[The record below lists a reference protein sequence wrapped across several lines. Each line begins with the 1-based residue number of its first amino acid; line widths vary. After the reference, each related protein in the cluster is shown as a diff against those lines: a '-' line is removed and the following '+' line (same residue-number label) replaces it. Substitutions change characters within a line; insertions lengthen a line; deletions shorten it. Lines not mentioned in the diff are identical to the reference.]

1 MTLRRLQNIF
11 YLGVK
16 ELRSLRH
23 DTVLLVL
30 VLYAFTYA
38 IYSAA
43 TGTSSELRNTAIA
56 VVDEDHSPL
65 SGRLTDSFLKPYFRE
80 PREILSSEIDDAMD
94 TGRYTFV
101 LDIPPDFERDVLRG
115 RQPQLQVNI
124 DATAMLQA
132 GAGARYIQGIVAD
145 DLLAFV
151 QRSTAPSPMAARLS
165 TRIRFNPNLTS
176 AWFVSVMELINN
188 VTMLAMILAGGA
200 LIREREHGTVEH
212 LLVMPLHPYEIML
225 AKVWANGLVVLVGAA
240 LALWLMVH
248 GLLGVPIA
256 GSAPLFLVGTI
267 LYLASATS
275 LGILLATLAR
285 SMPQF
290 GLLFILVVLP
300 MIILSGGNT
309 PLESMPE
316 GLQRFME
323 AFPSTHFVR
332 FAQAILYRGAGF
344 EVVWPDFAAV
354 AGIGAVFFAVALLRF
369 RKTVT
374 LAQ

>member
-1 MTLRRLQNIF
+1 MRRLQNIF
-11 YLGVK
+11 RLGIK
-16 ELRSLRH
+16 ELRSLRR
-23 DTVLLVL
+23 DPLLLML
-30 VLYAFTYA
+30 VVYAFSYG

-43 TGTSSELRNTAIA
+43 TGTSSELRNATIA
-56 VVDEDHSPL
+56 VVDEDHSLL
-65 SGRLTDSFLKPYFRE
+65 SGRLTAAIVPPYFRE
-80 PREILSSEIDDAMD
+80 PQKISANEIDDAME
-94 TGRYTFV
+94 TGRDTFV

-132 GAGARYIQGIVAD
+132 GAGTNYIRGTVSD
-145 DLLAFV
+145 ELSKFV
-151 QRSTAPSPMAARLS
+151 RRTDTTLPAAAQLN
-165 TRIRFNPNLTS
+165 TRIKFNPNLTS
-176 AWFVSVMELINN
+176 AWFVSVMELVNN
-188 VTMLAMILAGGA
+188 VTMLAMIIAGGA

-225 AKVWANGLVVLVGAA
+225 AKIWANGLVILIGAA
-240 LALWLMVH
+240 FGLWPMVH

-256 GSAPLFLVGTI
+256 GSGPLFLAGTV

-275 LGILLATLAR
+275 LGILLATIAR

-300 MIILSGGNT
+300 MIILSGGYT

-323 AFPSTHFVR
+323 AFPSTHFTR
-332 FAQAILYRGAGF
+332 LAQAILYRGAGF
-344 EVVWPDFAAV
+344 DVVWPDFAAV
-354 AGIGAVFFAVALLRF
+354 AGIGAAFFGLALLRF

-374 LAQ
+374 LAN

>member
-1 MTLRRLQNIF
+1 MTVRRLQNIF
-11 YLGVK
+11 RLGIK

-23 DTVLLVL
+23 DTVLLFL
-30 VLYAFTYA
+30 VFYAFTYA

-43 TGTSSELRNTAIA
+43 TGTSSELRNASVA
-56 VVDEDHSPL
+56 VVDEDHSLL
-65 SGRLTDSFLKPYFRE
+65 SRRLTDALLKPYVRE
-80 PREILSSEIDDAMD
+80 PQEILASEIDDAMD
-94 TGRYTFV
+94 AGRYTFV
-101 LDIPPDFERDVLRG
+101 VDIPPDFERNVLRG

-132 GAGARYIQGIVAD
+132 SAGASYIRGIVSD
-145 DLLAFV
+145 ELLEFV
-151 QRSTAPSPMAARLS
+151 NRTGTASPAAELS
-165 TRIRFNPNLTS
+165 TRIKFNPNLTS

-188 VTMLAMILAGGA
+188 VTMLAMIIAGGA

-225 AKVWANGLVVLVGAA
+225 AKVWANGLVILIGAA
-240 LALWLMVH
+240 FALWFTVH
-248 GLLGVPIA
+248 GLLAVPIA
-256 GSAPLFLVGTI
+256 GSVPLFLAGTI

-309 PLESMPE
+309 PLESMPV
-316 GLQRFME
+316 GVQRFME
-323 AFPSTHFVR
+323 AFPSTHYVR
-332 FAQAILYRGAGF
+332 LAQAILYRGAGF
-344 EVVWPDFAAV
+344 DVVWPDFAAV
-354 AGIGAVFFAVALLRF
+354 AGIGAVFFTVALLRF

-374 LAQ
+374 LTE

>member
-1 MTLRRLQNIF
+1 VRHLQNIF
-11 YLGVK
+11 RLGVK

-23 DTVLLVL
+23 DNVLLLL
-30 VLYAFTYA
+30 VFYAFTYA

-43 TGTSSELRNTAIA
+43 TGTSSELRNASIA
-56 VVDEDHSPL
+56 MVDEDHSLL
-65 SGRLTDSFLKPYFRE
+65 SGRLTDALLKPYFRE
-80 PREILSSEIDDAMD
+80 PREILAFEIDDAMD
-94 TGRYTFV
+94 AGRYTFV
-101 LDIPPDFERDVLRG
+101 VDVPPDFERDVLRG

-132 GAGARYIQGIVAD
+132 AAGASYIQGIVSD
-145 DLLAFV
+145 ELLEFV
-151 QRSTAPSPMAARLS
+151 HGRGTASPAAARLS
-165 TRIRFNPNLTS
+165 TPIMFNPNLTS
-176 AWFVSVMELINN
+176 VWFVSVMELINN
-188 VTMLAMILAGGA
+188 VTMLAMIIAGGA

-212 LLVMPLHPYEIML
+212 LLVLPLHPYEIML
-225 AKVWANGLVVLVGAA
+225 AKVWANGLVILIGAA
-240 LALWLMVH
+240 FALWVMVH

-256 GSAPLFLVGTI
+256 GSVPLFLSGTI

-300 MIILSGGNT
+300 MVVLSGGNT
-309 PLESMPE
+309 PLESMPV
-316 GLQRFME
+316 GVQRFME
-323 AFPSTHFVR
+323 AFPSTHYVR
-332 FAQAILYRGAGF
+332 LAQAILYRGAGF
-344 EVVWPDFAAV
+344 DVVWPDFAAV
-354 AGIGAVFFAVALLRF
+354 AGIGAAFFALALLRF

>member
-1 MTLRRLQNIF
+1 
-11 YLGVK
+11 
-16 ELRSLRH
+16 
-23 DTVLLVL
+23 
-30 VLYAFTYA
+30 
-38 IYSAA
+38 
-43 TGTSSELRNTAIA
+43 
-56 VVDEDHSPL
+56 
-65 SGRLTDSFLKPYFRE
+65 
-80 PREILSSEIDDAMD
+80 
-94 TGRYTFV
+94 
-101 LDIPPDFERDVLRG
+101 
-115 RQPQLQVNI
+115 
-124 DATAMLQA
+124 
-132 GAGARYIQGIVAD
+132 
-145 DLLAFV
+145 
-151 QRSTAPSPMAARLS
+151 
-165 TRIRFNPNLTS
+165 
-176 AWFVSVMELINN
+176 
-188 VTMLAMILAGGA
+188 
-200 LIREREHGTVEH
+200 
-212 LLVMPLHPYEIML
+212 
-225 AKVWANGLVVLVGAA
+225 
-240 LALWLMVH
+240 MVH

-256 GSAPLFLVGTI
+256 GSVPLFLVGTI

-344 EVVWPDFAAV
+344 DVVWPDFAAV

>member
-1 MTLRRLQNIF
+1 MTVRHLQNIF
-11 YLGVK
+11 HLGVK

-23 DTVLLVL
+23 DTVLLLL
-30 VLYAFTYA
+30 VFYAFTYA

-43 TGTSSELRNTAIA
+43 TGTSSELRNASVA
-56 VVDEDHSPL
+56 VVDEDHSLL
-65 SGRLTDSFLKPYFRE
+65 SGRLTDALLKPYFRE
-80 PREILSSEIDDAMD
+80 PREILASEIDDAMD
-94 TGRYTFV
+94 AGRYTFV
-101 LDIPPDFERDVLRG
+101 LDIPPDFERDLLRG

-132 GAGARYIQGIVAD
+132 GAGASYIQGIVSD
-145 DLLAFV
+145 ELLEFGH
-151 QRSTAPSPMAARLS
+151 RTGTAPPAVARLS
-165 TRIRFNPNLTS
+165 THIKFNPNLTS

-188 VTMLAMILAGGA
+188 VTMLAMIIAGGA

-225 AKVWANGLVVLVGAA
+225 AKVWANGLVILIGAA
-240 LALWLMVH
+240 CALWFTVH

-256 GSAPLFLVGTI
+256 GSVPLFLAGTI

-300 MIILSGGNT
+300 MVVLSGGNT
-309 PLESMPE
+309 PLESMPV
-316 GLQRFME
+316 GVQRSME
-323 AFPSTHFVR
+323 AFPSTHYVR
-332 FAQAILYRGAGF
+332 LAQAILYRGAGF
-344 EVVWPDFAAV
+344 DVVWPYFAAV
-354 AGIGAVFFAVALLRF
+354 AGIGAAFFALALLRF

-374 LAQ
+374 LAE

>member
-1 MTLRRLQNIF
+1 
-11 YLGVK
+11 
-16 ELRSLRH
+16 
-23 DTVLLVL
+23 
-30 VLYAFTYA
+30 
-38 IYSAA
+38 
-43 TGTSSELRNTAIA
+43 
-56 VVDEDHSPL
+56 
-65 SGRLTDSFLKPYFRE
+65 
-80 PREILSSEIDDAMD
+80 
-94 TGRYTFV
+94 
-101 LDIPPDFERDVLRG
+101 
-115 RQPQLQVNI
+115 
-124 DATAMLQA
+124 
-132 GAGARYIQGIVAD
+132 
-145 DLLAFV
+145 
-151 QRSTAPSPMAARLS
+151 
-165 TRIRFNPNLTS
+165 
-176 AWFVSVMELINN
+176 
-188 VTMLAMILAGGA
+188 
-200 LIREREHGTVEH
+200 
-212 LLVMPLHPYEIML
+212 MPLHPYEIML

-256 GSAPLFLVGTI
+256 GSVPLFLVGTI

-323 AFPSTHFVR
+323 VFPSTHFVR

>member
-1 MTLRRLQNIF
+1 VRNLQNIF
-11 YLGVK
+11 RLGVK

-23 DTVLLVL
+23 DNVLLLL
-30 VLYAFTYA
+30 VFYAFTYA

-43 TGTSSELRNTAIA
+43 TGTSSELRNASIA
-56 VVDEDHSPL
+56 VVDEDHSLL
-65 SGRLTDSFLKPYFRE
+65 SGRLTDALLKPYFRE
-80 PREILSSEIDDAMD
+80 PREILAFEIDDAMD
-94 TGRYTFV
+94 AGRYTFV
-101 LDIPPDFERDVLRG
+101 VDVPPDFERDVLRG

-132 GAGARYIQGIVAD
+132 GAGASYIQGIVSD
-145 DLLAFV
+145 ELLEFV
-151 QRSTAPSPMAARLS
+151 HGRGTASHAAVRLS
-165 TRIRFNPNLTS
+165 TRIMFNPNLTS

-188 VTMLAMILAGGA
+188 VTMLAMIIAGGA

-225 AKVWANGLVVLVGAA
+225 AKVWANGLVILIGAA
-240 LALWLMVH
+240 FALWIMVH

-256 GSAPLFLVGTI
+256 GSVALFLAGTI

-300 MIILSGGNT
+300 MVVLSGGNT
-309 PLESMPE
+309 PLESMPL
-316 GLQRFME
+316 GVQRFME
-323 AFPSTHFVR
+323 AFPSTHYVR
-332 FAQAILYRGAGF
+332 LAQAILYRGAALD
-344 EVVWPDFAAV
+344 VVWPDFAAV
-354 AGIGAVFFAVALLRF
+354 AGIGAAFFALALLRF

>member
-1 MTLRRLQNIF
+1 MTSRRLQNIF
-11 YLGVK
+11 HLGIK

-43 TGTSSELRNTAIA
+43 TGTSSELRNTALA
-56 VVDEDHSPL
+56 VVDEDHSAL
-65 SGRLTDSFLKPYFRE
+65 SARLTDSFLKPYFRA
-80 PREILSSEIDDAMD
+80 PREIPLSEVDEAMD
-94 TGRYTFV
+94 TARFTFI
-101 LDIPPDFERDVLRG
+101 LDIPPNFQRDLLRG
-115 RQPQLQVNI
+115 RQPQLQLNI

-132 GAGARYIQGIVAD
+132 GAGAHYIQRIVSD
-145 DLLAFV
+145 DLLAFAH
-151 QRSTAPSPMAARLS
+151 RSAVASTVAARLA
-165 TRIRFNPNLTS
+165 THMRFNPNLTS

-200 LIREREHGTVEH
+200 LIREREHGTIEH

-225 AKVWANGLVVLVGAA
+225 AKVWANGLVVLIGAA

-248 GLLGVPIA
+248 GVLGVPIA
-256 GSAPLFLVGTI
+256 GSIPLFFCGTI
-267 LYLASATS
+267 LYLMSATS

-300 MIILSGGNT
+300 MLILSGGNT
-309 PLESMPE
+309 PLESMPG

-344 EVVWPDFAAV
+344 EVVWPDFVAV
-354 AGIGAVFFAVALLRF
+354 AAIGALFFVVALLRF
-369 RKTVT
+369 RKTVVLT
-374 LAQ
+374 Q

>member
-1 MTLRRLQNIF
+1 MRHLQNIF
-11 YLGVK
+11 RLGVK

-23 DTVLLVL
+23 DNVLLLL
-30 VLYAFTYA
+30 VFYAFTYA

-43 TGTSSELRNTAIA
+43 TGTSSELRNASIA
-56 VVDEDHSPL
+56 VVDEDHSLL
-65 SGRLTDSFLKPYFRE
+65 SGRLTDALLKPYFRE
-80 PREILSSEIDDAMD
+80 PREILASEIDDAMD
-94 TGRYTFV
+94 AGRYTFV
-101 LDIPPDFERDVLRG
+101 MDVPPDFERDVLRG

-132 GAGARYIQGIVAD
+132 AAGASYIQGIVSD
-145 DLLAFV
+145 ELLEFV
-151 QRSTAPSPMAARLS
+151 HGRGTASPAAARLS
-165 TRIRFNPNLTS
+165 TTIMFNPNLTS

-188 VTMLAMILAGGA
+188 VTMLAMIIAGGA

-225 AKVWANGLVVLVGAA
+225 AKVWANGLVILIGAA
-240 LALWLMVH
+240 FALWIMVH

-256 GSAPLFLVGTI
+256 GSVPLFLSGTI

-300 MIILSGGNT
+300 MVVLSGGNT
-309 PLESMPE
+309 PLESMPV
-316 GLQRFME
+316 GVQRFME
-323 AFPSTHFVR
+323 AFPSTHYVR
-332 FAQAILYRGAGF
+332 LAQAILYRGAGF
-344 EVVWPDFAAV
+344 DVVWPDFAAV
-354 AGIGAVFFAVALLRF
+354 AGIGAAFFALALLRF

>member
-1 MTLRRLQNIF
+1 MKF
-11 YLGVK
+11 
-16 ELRSLRH
+16 RH
-23 DTVLLVL
+23 
-30 VLYAFTYA
+30 F
-38 IYSAA
+38 
-43 TGTSSELRNTAIA
+43 
-56 VVDEDHSPL
+56 
-65 SGRLTDSFLKPYFRE
+65 
-80 PREILSSEIDDAMD
+80 
-94 TGRYTFV
+94 
-101 LDIPPDFERDVLRG
+101 
-115 RQPQLQVNI
+115 
-124 DATAMLQA
+124 
-132 GAGARYIQGIVAD
+132 
-145 DLLAFV
+145 
-151 QRSTAPSPMAARLS
+151 PSPRS
-165 TRIRFNPNLTS
+165 GLT
-176 AWFVSVMELINN
+176 
-188 VTMLAMILAGGA
+188 
-200 LIREREHGTVEH
+200 
-212 LLVMPLHPYEIML
+212 
-225 AKVWANGLVVLVGAA
+225 
-240 LALWLMVH
+240 VH

-256 GSAPLFLVGTI
+256 GSVPLFLLGTT

-323 AFPSTHFVR
+323 AVPSTHFVR

-374 LAQ
+374 MAQ

>member
-1 MTLRRLQNIF
+1 
-11 YLGVK
+11 
-16 ELRSLRH
+16 
-23 DTVLLVL
+23 
-30 VLYAFTYA
+30 
-38 IYSAA
+38 
-43 TGTSSELRNTAIA
+43 
-56 VVDEDHSPL
+56 
-65 SGRLTDSFLKPYFRE
+65 
-80 PREILSSEIDDAMD
+80 MD
-94 TGRYTFV
+94 TGRDTFV

-132 GAGARYIQGIVAD
+132 GAGAHYIQGIVSD
-145 DLLAFV
+145 ELSKFV
-151 QRSTAPSPMAARLS
+151 RRSDTTSQAAAQLN
-165 TRIRFNPNLTS
+165 TRIKFNPNLTS

-188 VTMLAMILAGGA
+188 VTMLAMIIAGGA
-200 LIREREHGTVEH
+200 LIREREHGTIEH

-225 AKVWANGLVVLVGAA
+225 AKIWANGLVILIGAA
-240 LALWLMVH
+240 FGLWLMVH

-256 GSAPLFLVGTI
+256 GSVPLFLAGTV

-275 LGILLATLAR
+275 LGILLATIAR

-300 MIILSGGNT
+300 MIILSGGYT

-323 AFPSTHFVR
+323 AFPSTHFTR

-344 EVVWPDFAAV
+344 DVVWPDFAAV
-354 AGIGAVFFAVALLRF
+354 AGIGAVFFTMALLRF

-374 LAQ
+374 LMQ

>member
-1 MTLRRLQNIF
+1 MRRLQNIF
-11 YLGVK
+11 RLGIK
-16 ELRSLRH
+16 ELRSLRR
-23 DTVLLVL
+23 DPVLLML
-30 VLYAFTYA
+30 VVYAFSYG

-43 TGTSSELRNTAIA
+43 TGTSSELRNATIA
-56 VVDEDHSPL
+56 VVDEDHSLL
-65 SGRLTDSFLKPYFRE
+65 SGRLTAAFLKPYFRE
-80 PREILSSEIDDAMD
+80 PREILAAEIDDAMD
-94 TGRYTFV
+94 TGRDTFV

-132 GAGARYIQGIVAD
+132 GAGAHYVQGIVSD
-145 DLLAFV
+145 ELSKFICRTDK
-151 QRSTAPSPMAARLS
+151 TSPAAAQLN
-165 TRIRFNPNLTS
+165 TRIKFNPNLTS

-188 VTMLAMILAGGA
+188 VTMLAMIIAGGA

-225 AKVWANGLVVLVGAA
+225 AKIWANGLIILIGAA
-240 LALWLMVH
+240 FGLWLMVH
-248 GLLGVPIA
+248 GLLGVSIA
-256 GSAPLFLVGTI
+256 GSVPLFLAGTI

-275 LGILLATLAR
+275 LGILLATVAR

-290 GLLFILVVLP
+290 GLLFIMVVLP
-300 MIILSGGNT
+300 MIILSGGYT

-323 AFPSTHFVR
+323 AFPSTHFIR

-344 EVVWPDFAAV
+344 DVVWPDFAAV
-354 AGIGAVFFAVALLRF
+354 ACIGAVFFAAALLRF

-374 LAQ
+374 LTQ

>member
-1 MTLRRLQNIF
+1 VRHLLNIF
-11 YLGVK
+11 RLGVT

-23 DTVLLVL
+23 DNVLLLL
-30 VLYAFTYA
+30 VFYAFTYA

-43 TGTSSELRNTAIA
+43 TGTSSELRNASIA
-56 VVDEDHSPL
+56 VVDEDHSLL
-65 SGRLTDSFLKPYFRE
+65 SGRLTDALLKPYFRE
-80 PREILSSEIDDAMD
+80 PREILAFEIDDAMD
-94 TGRYTFV
+94 AGRYTFV
-101 LDIPPDFERDVLRG
+101 VDVPPDFERDVLRG

-132 GAGARYIQGIVAD
+132 GAGASYIQGIVSD
-145 DLLAFV
+145 ELLKFV
-151 QRSTAPSPMAARLS
+151 HGRGTASPAAARLS
-165 TRIRFNPNLTS
+165 TRAMFNPNLTS

-188 VTMLAMILAGGA
+188 VTMLAMIIAGGA

-212 LLVMPLHPYEIML
+212 LLAMPLHPYEIML
-225 AKVWANGLVVLVGAA
+225 AKVWANGLVILIGAA
-240 LALWLMVH
+240 FALWIMVH

-256 GSAPLFLVGTI
+256 GSVALFLAGTI

-300 MIILSGGNT
+300 MVVLSGGNT
-309 PLESMPE
+309 PLESMPL
-316 GLQRFME
+316 GVQRFME
-323 AFPSTHFVR
+323 AFPSTHYVR
-332 FAQAILYRGAGF
+332 LAQAILYRGAALD
-344 EVVWPDFAAV
+344 VVWPDFAAV
-354 AGIGAVFFAVALLRF
+354 AGIGAAFFALALLRF

>member
-1 MTLRRLQNIF
+1 MRHLQNIF
-11 YLGVK
+11 RLGVK

-23 DTVLLVL
+23 DKVLLLL
-30 VLYAFTYA
+30 VFYAFTYA

-43 TGTSSELRNTAIA
+43 TGTSSELRNASIA
-56 VVDEDHSPL
+56 VVDEDHSLL
-65 SGRLTDSFLKPYFRE
+65 SGRLTDALLKPYFRE
-80 PREILSSEIDDAMD
+80 PREILASEIDDAMD
-94 TGRYTFV
+94 AGRYTFV
-101 LDIPPDFERDVLRG
+101 MDVPPDFERDVLRG

-132 GAGARYIQGIVAD
+132 AAGASYIQGIVSD
-145 DLLAFV
+145 ELLEFV
-151 QRSTAPSPMAARLS
+151 HGRGTASPAAARLS
-165 TRIRFNPNLTS
+165 TTIMFNPNLTS

-188 VTMLAMILAGGA
+188 VTMLAMIIAGGA

-225 AKVWANGLVVLVGAA
+225 AKVWANGLVILIGAA
-240 LALWLMVH
+240 FALWIMVH

-256 GSAPLFLVGTI
+256 GSVPLFLSGTI

-300 MIILSGGNT
+300 MVVLSGGNT
-309 PLESMPE
+309 PLESMPV
-316 GLQRFME
+316 GVQRFME
-323 AFPSTHFVR
+323 AFPSTHYVR
-332 FAQAILYRGAGF
+332 LAQAILYRGAGF
-344 EVVWPDFAAV
+344 DVVWPDFAAV
-354 AGIGAVFFAVALLRF
+354 AGIGAAFFALALLRF

>member
-1 MTLRRLQNIF
+1 MRRLQNIF
-11 YLGVK
+11 RLGIK
-16 ELRSLRH
+16 ELRSLRR
-23 DTVLLVL
+23 DPVLLAL
-30 VLYAFTYA
+30 VVYAFSYG

-43 TGTSSELRNTAIA
+43 TCTSSELRNATIA
-56 VVDEDHSPL
+56 VVDEDRSPL
-65 SGRLTDSFLKPYFRE
+65 SGRLATAFLTPYFRE
-80 PREILSSEIDDAMD
+80 PRKISADEIDNAMD
-94 TGRYTFV
+94 TGRDTFV

-132 GAGARYIQGIVAD
+132 GAGAHYIQGIVSD

-151 QRSTAPSPMAARLS
+151 HRSAATSPVAARLS

-176 AWFVSVMELINN
+176 AWFVSVMELVNN
-188 VTMLAMILAGGA
+188 ITMLAMIIAGGA
-200 LIREREHGTVEH
+200 LIREREHGTIEH

-225 AKVWANGLVVLVGAA
+225 AKIWANGLVILIGAA
-240 LALWLMVH
+240 FGLWLMVH

-256 GSAPLFLVGTI
+256 GSVPLFFAGTV

-275 LGILLATLAR
+275 LGILLATIAR

-290 GLLFILVVLP
+290 GLLFIMVVLP
-300 MIILSGGNT
+300 MIILSGGYT

-323 AFPSTHFVR
+323 AFPSTHFTR

-344 EVVWPDFAAV
+344 DVVWPDFVAV

-374 LAQ
+374 LTQ

>member
-1 MTLRRLQNIF
+1 MRHLQNIF
-11 YLGVK
+11 RLGVK

-23 DTVLLVL
+23 DKVLLLL
-30 VLYAFTYA
+30 VFYAFTYA

-43 TGTSSELRNTAIA
+43 TGTSSELRNASIA
-56 VVDEDHSPL
+56 MVDEDHSLL
-65 SGRLTDSFLKPYFRE
+65 SGRLTDALLKPYFRE
-80 PREILSSEIDDAMD
+80 PREILASEIDDAMD
-94 TGRYTFV
+94 AGRYTFV
-101 LDIPPDFERDVLRG
+101 MDVPPDFERDVLRG

-132 GAGARYIQGIVAD
+132 AAGASYIQGIVSD
-145 DLLAFV
+145 ELLEFV
-151 QRSTAPSPMAARLS
+151 HGRGTASPAAARLS
-165 TRIRFNPNLTS
+165 TTIMFNPNLTS

-188 VTMLAMILAGGA
+188 VTMLAMIIAGGA

-225 AKVWANGLVVLVGAA
+225 AKVWANGLVILIGAA
-240 LALWLMVH
+240 FALWIMVH

-256 GSAPLFLVGTI
+256 GSVPLFLSGTI

-300 MIILSGGNT
+300 MVVLSGGNT
-309 PLESMPE
+309 PLESMPV
-316 GLQRFME
+316 GVQRFME
-323 AFPSTHFVR
+323 AFPSTHYVR
-332 FAQAILYRGAGF
+332 LAQAILYRGAGF
-344 EVVWPDFAAV
+344 DVVWPDFAAV
-354 AGIGAVFFAVALLRF
+354 AGIGAAFFALALLRF

>member
-1 MTLRRLQNIF
+1 MRHLQNIF
-11 YLGVK
+11 RLGVK

-23 DTVLLVL
+23 DNVLLLL
-30 VLYAFTYA
+30 VFYAFTYA

-43 TGTSSELRNTAIA
+43 TGTSSELRNASIA
-56 VVDEDHSPL
+56 VVDEDHSLL
-65 SGRLTDSFLKPYFRE
+65 SGRLTDALLKPYFRE
-80 PREILSSEIDDAMD
+80 PREILASEIDDAMD
-94 TGRYTFV
+94 AGRYTFV
-101 LDIPPDFERDVLRG
+101 MDVPPDFERDVLRG

-132 GAGARYIQGIVAD
+132 AAGASYIQGIVSD
-145 DLLAFV
+145 ELLEFV
-151 QRSTAPSPMAARLS
+151 HGRSTASPAAARLS
-165 TRIRFNPNLTS
+165 TTIMFNPNLTS

-188 VTMLAMILAGGA
+188 VTMLAMIIAGGA

-225 AKVWANGLVVLVGAA
+225 AKVWANGLVILIGAA
-240 LALWLMVH
+240 FALWVMVH

-256 GSAPLFLVGTI
+256 GSVPLFLSGTI

-300 MIILSGGNT
+300 MVVLSGGNT
-309 PLESMPE
+309 PLESMPV
-316 GLQRFME
+316 GVQRFME
-323 AFPSTHFVR
+323 AFPSTHYVR
-332 FAQAILYRGAGF
+332 LAQAILYRGAGF
-344 EVVWPDFAAV
+344 DVVWPDFAAV
-354 AGIGAVFFAVALLRF
+354 AGIGAAFFALALLRF

>member
-1 MTLRRLQNIF
+1 MQHLQNIF
-11 YLGVK
+11 RLGVK

-23 DTVLLVL
+23 DNVLLLL
-30 VLYAFTYA
+30 VFYAFTYA

-43 TGTSSELRNTAIA
+43 TGTSSELRNASIA
-56 VVDEDHSPL
+56 MVDEDHSLL
-65 SGRLTDSFLKPYFRE
+65 SGRLTDALLKPYFRE
-80 PREILSSEIDDAMD
+80 PREILASEIDDAMD
-94 TGRYTFV
+94 AGRYTFV
-101 LDIPPDFERDVLRG
+101 VDVPPDFERDVLRG

-132 GAGARYIQGIVAD
+132 AAGASYIQGIVSD
-145 DLLAFV
+145 ELLEFV
-151 QRSTAPSPMAARLS
+151 HGRGTASPAAARLS
-165 TRIRFNPNLTS
+165 TPIMFNPNLTS

-188 VTMLAMILAGGA
+188 VTMLAMIIAGGA

-225 AKVWANGLVVLVGAA
+225 AKVWANGLVILIGAA
-240 LALWLMVH
+240 FALWVMVH

-256 GSAPLFLVGTI
+256 GSVPLFLSGTI

-300 MIILSGGNT
+300 MVVLSGGNT
-309 PLESMPE
+309 PLESMPV
-316 GLQRFME
+316 GVQRFME
-323 AFPSTHFVR
+323 AFPSTHYVR
-332 FAQAILYRGAGF
+332 LAQAILYRGAGF
-344 EVVWPDFAAV
+344 DVVWSDFAAV
-354 AGIGAVFFAVALLRF
+354 AGIGAAFFALALLRF

>member
-1 MTLRRLQNIF
+1 VRHLQNIF
-11 YLGVK
+11 RLGVK

-23 DTVLLVL
+23 DKVLLLL
-30 VLYAFTYA
+30 VFYAFTYA

-43 TGTSSELRNTAIA
+43 TGTSSELRNASIA
-56 VVDEDHSPL
+56 VVDEDHSLL
-65 SGRLTDSFLKPYFRE
+65 SGRLTDALLKPYFRE
-80 PREILSSEIDDAMD
+80 PREILASEIDDAMD
-94 TGRYTFV
+94 AGRYTFV
-101 LDIPPDFERDVLRG
+101 MDVPPDFERDVLRG

-132 GAGARYIQGIVAD
+132 AAGASYIQGIVSD
-145 DLLAFV
+145 ELLEFV
-151 QRSTAPSPMAARLS
+151 HGRGTASPAAARLS
-165 TRIRFNPNLTS
+165 TTIMFNPNLTS

-188 VTMLAMILAGGA
+188 VTMLAMIIAGGA

-225 AKVWANGLVVLVGAA
+225 AKVWANGLVILIGAA
-240 LALWLMVH
+240 FALWVMVH

-256 GSAPLFLVGTI
+256 GSVPLFLSGTI

-300 MIILSGGNT
+300 MVVLSGGNT
-309 PLESMPE
+309 PLESMPV
-316 GLQRFME
+316 GVQRFME
-323 AFPSTHFVR
+323 AFPSTHYVR
-332 FAQAILYRGAGF
+332 LAQAILYRGAGF
-344 EVVWPDFAAV
+344 DVVWPDFAAV
-354 AGIGAVFFAVALLRF
+354 AGIGAAFFALALLRF

>member
-1 MTLRRLQNIF
+1 MRHLLNIF
-11 YLGVK
+11 RLGVK

-23 DTVLLVL
+23 DNVLLLL
-30 VLYAFTYA
+30 VFYAFTYA

-43 TGTSSELRNTAIA
+43 TGTSSELRNASIA
-56 VVDEDHSPL
+56 VVDEDHSLL
-65 SGRLTDSFLKPYFRE
+65 SGRLTDALLKPYFRE
-80 PREILSSEIDDAMD
+80 PREILAFEIDDAMD
-94 TGRYTFV
+94 AGRYTFV
-101 LDIPPDFERDVLRG
+101 VDVPPDFERDVLRG

-132 GAGARYIQGIVAD
+132 GAGASYIQGIVSD
-145 DLLAFV
+145 ELLEFV
-151 QRSTAPSPMAARLS
+151 HGRGTASHAAVRLS
-165 TRIRFNPNLTS
+165 TRTMFNPNLTS

-188 VTMLAMILAGGA
+188 VTMLAMIIAGGA

-225 AKVWANGLVVLVGAA
+225 AKVWANGLVILIGAA
-240 LALWLMVH
+240 FALWIMVH

-256 GSAPLFLVGTI
+256 GSVPLFLAGTI
-267 LYLASATS
+267 LYLAAATS

-300 MIILSGGNT
+300 MVVLSGGNT
-309 PLESMPE
+309 PLESMPV
-316 GLQRFME
+316 GVQRFME
-323 AFPSTHFVR
+323 AFPSTHYVR
-332 FAQAILYRGAGF
+332 LAQAILYRGAGF
-344 EVVWPDFAAV
+344 DVVWPDFAAV
-354 AGIGAVFFAVALLRF
+354 AGIGAAFFALALLRF

-374 LAQ
+374 LTQ